1 MYLPYTVARNP
12 VWANAEHTMI
22 NVEVNFNHLPEEMVW
37 FTASPDDCTAHGPEL
52 FAACVAGKF
61 GQIAEYV
68 PPPPPTTEE
77 LIQYARTQRDQLLA
91 ESDWTQLP
99 DVPAAIKEAWAVY
112 RQALR
117 DIPQQ
122 PGFPADIVW
131 PTRP

>member
-1 MYLPYTVARNP
+1 MYLPYTDVRNP
-12 VWANAEHTMI
+12 TWANAEHTQI
-22 NVEVNFNHLPEEMVW
+22 NVEVNFNHLPEEMVG

-52 FAACVAGKF
+52 FAACVAGTY
-61 GQIAEYV
+61 GDIAEYV

-77 LIQYARTQRDQLLA
+77 LTQYARAQRDQLLA

-99 DVPAAIKEAWAVY
+99 DVPAAIKDAWAVY

-117 DIPQQ
+117 DVPQQ
-122 PGFPADIVW
+122 SGFPANIVW